1 MNNTRA
7 SCQERCAKTLV
18 ETVLC
23 GFFGKGEKH
32 LAAGCRLHILCIS
45 LVVIL
50 CCSTIYPSSKAV
62 LNNDYPAANL
72 YK

>member
-1 MNNTRA
+1 
-7 SCQERCAKTLV
+7 
-18 ETVLC
+18 VLG

-50 CCSTIYPSSKAV
+50 CCSII
-62 LNNDYPAANL
+62 YPAAKTQFSVL
-72 YK
+72 DDQLL